1 MKKHLVYFANHLT
14 QGNGDHTK
22 IGRTSNLYDRTNTMN
37 TSFSVYSIRF
47 WMLVLCKDL
56 EEEIEIEELLHSEFF
71 DDSTIHLD
79 EYENSGIEWFN
90 RKFTHEDIEKVLRFN
105 DYDNEIITDKSKI
118 KEIQDEYDKERI
130 KVIREYKKKM
140 IEAKSKRNKNLTKR
154 CFGEQI
160 ENTIKQIKMRDYQI
174 EDKIMNWFDE
184 YDKGILNWIC
194 GLGKTITSLYIS
206 KKYVKN
212 YLLIG
217 LNNLGLFGQWI
228 YSIRKFYDLPILC
241 ICSSNI
247 DGYTTTTKRNAIKD
261 WLKKNSKGIVITSY
275 RSAYKLKD
283 LDILYD
289 FEICDECH
297 HLCSVKNYDKD
308 GEEIDEDS
316 CKRIYGKNTDI
327 LSLNAKKRLG
337 LTATMKKIDSNE
349 RINYN
354 DNFNSDIF
362 GEIIDEKSVLWG
374 IEQEYLCDYELACPL
389 LKYEILEE
397 MIENSVFKGINKE
410 DYYLFLAAY
419 MSIESILNGDRKKML
434 IFVNKISE
442 IQKVYNYI
450 SRLVARNDKFNIE
463 DVFKVDKDTID
474 MCEILNRFNC
484 LEYGIMINV
493 YKIGEGIDI
502 PSLDSVLIACD
513 MFSKI
518 RIVQSLLRCCRIHET
533 KGKARFIIP
542 MIYDDDSNFNS
553 DDDIIK
559 IKNFITVKEVIEQMS
574 HSDMNIINRVKIG
587 KISKS
592 TKKRKNTYEIN
603 ENIPELTDQFRMRI
617 IKRFNIGK
625 RLQFET
631 MKRYIREMGGRKE
644 ENITFYS
651 DYEKNKQGING
662 LPDINWMKK
671 YLDQKDKSWIELYSF
686 DISEFPTWSEF
697 EKKYKKKLTYD
708 EYEEKL
714 KYNKGIPKAHDL
726 EDIYGKY
733 NYNRGFWDDTLNEEE
748 Y

>member
-1 MKKHLVYFANHLT
+1 MKKHLVYFANHPT
-14 QGNGDHTK
+14 QGNGYHTK
-22 IGRTSNLYDRTNTMN
+22 IGKTKHLRDRKSSLDTS
-37 TSFSVYSIRF
+37 YSEYGVNFEYLIY
-47 WMLVLCKDL
+47 CET
-56 EEEIEIEELLHSEFF
+56 EEEESKIEKFLHIYFWV
-71 DDSTIHLD
+71 DSTTNYKNHTG
-79 EYENSGIEWFN
+79 GIEWFKRRYQLDEIKEALQSGGFYN
-90 RKFTHEDIEKVLRFN
+90 TIID
-105 DYDNEIITDKSKI
+105 DQNEIDELLKCYKDIYERE
-118 KEIQDEYDKERI
+118 KEI
-130 KVIREYKKKM
+130 YKKEMQKLNEEM
-140 IEAKSKRNKNLTKR
+140 IESKRNKKLTKR
-154 CFGEQI
+154 CIGEQFDTMI
-160 ENTIKQIKMRDYQI
+160 NQVKMRDYQT

-194 GLGKTITSLYIS
+194 GLGKTITSLNIS
-206 KKYVKN
+206 QKYMKN
-212 YLLIG
+212 YILIG

-228 YSIRKFYDLPILC
+228 DSIVQFYDLPILC
-241 ICSSNI
+241 ICSSSI
-247 DGYTTTTKRNAIKD
+247 DGYTTTTKRNIIKG
-261 WLKKNSKGIVITSY
+261 WFRENQKGIVITSY

-289 FEICDECH
+289 FEIFDECH

-316 CKRIYGKNTDI
+316 GKKIYGKNTDI

-354 DNFNSDIF
+354 DNFNRDIF

-374 IEQEYLCDYELACPL
+374 IEREYLCDYELACPL

-434 IFVNKISE
+434 IFVNKINE
-442 IQKVYNYI
+442 IQKVYTYI
-450 SRLVARNDKFNIE
+450 SRLSGRNNKFNME

-474 MCEILNRFNC
+474 MSDILRRFNR

-592 TKKRKNTYEIN
+592 KGKSKDTYEIN
-603 ENIPELTDQFRMRI
+603 ENIPELTNQFRMRI

-625 RLQFET
+625 KLQFET
-631 MKRYIREMGGRKE
+631 MKRYIQELGGRKDDSK
-644 ENITFYS
+644 NYLQ
-651 DYEKNKQGING
+651 DYRDTKQCKRG
-662 LPDINWMKK
+662 LPDLDFLNKFLETKDYTIADLYSVDLSQYPTWQEFHKK
-671 YLDQKDKSWIELYSF
+671 YYN
-686 DISEFPTWSEF
+686 
-697 EKKYKKKLTYD
+697 TYD
-708 EYEEKL
+708 DEYIRLTNQSDKL
-714 KYNKGIPKAHDL
+714 PKIHDL
-726 EDIYGKY
+726 SDIYE
-733 NYNRGFWDDTLNEEE
+733 NYTEDFWNNSGNEF
-748 Y
+748 

>member
-1 MKKHLVYFANHLT
+1 MKNHLVYFANHPT

-22 IGRTSNLYDRTNTMN
+22 IGRTSNLYGRKNTMN
-37 TSFSVYSIRF
+37 TSFSIYSIRF

-90 RKFTHEDIEKVLRFN
+90 RKFTHEDIEKVLRVN
-105 DYDNEIITDKSKI
+105 GYDNEIITDKSKI
-118 KEIQDEYDKERI
+118 KEIQDEYDKERF
-130 KVIREYKKKM
+130 KAVSKYKKMM
-140 IEAKSKRNKNLTKR
+140 IESKSRRNKILTKR
-154 CFGEQI
+154 CFGEQV
-160 ENTIKQIKMRDYQI
+160 ENTIKQIEMRDYQI
-174 EDKIMNWFDE
+174 EDKIINWFDE
-184 YDKGILNWIC
+184 YNKGILNWIC
-194 GLGKTITSLYIS
+194 GLGKTITSLNIS
-206 KKYVKN
+206 KKYVKD

-228 YSIRKFYDLPILC
+228 DSVVKFYDLPILC

-247 DGYTTTTKRNAIKD
+247 DGYTTTTKINDIKD
-261 WLKKNSKGIVITSY
+261 WFKKNSKGIVITSY

-289 FEICDECH
+289 FEIWDECH

-308 GEEIDEDS
+308 GEEIEGDS

-337 LTATMKKIDSNE
+337 LTATMKKMDSNE

-374 IEQEYLCDYELACPL
+374 IEREYLCDYELACPL

-434 IFVNKISE
+434 IFVNKINE
-442 IQKVYNYI
+442 IQKVYTYI
-450 SRLVARNDKFNIE
+450 SRLLERNDKFNME

-474 MCEILNRFNC
+474 MSEILKRFNG

-592 TKKRKNTYEIN
+592 KGKSKYTYEIN
-603 ENIPELTDQFRMRI
+603 ENIPELTNQFRMRI

-631 MKRYIREMGGRKE
+631 MKRYIQELGGRKDDSK
-644 ENITFYS
+644 NYLQ
-651 DYEKNKQGING
+651 DYRDTKQGKMG
-662 LPDINWMKK
+662 LPNLDFLNKFLETNDYTVADLYSVDVSQYPTWQEFHKK
-671 YLDQKDKSWIELYSF
+671 YHN
-686 DISEFPTWSEF
+686 
-697 EKKYKKKLTYD
+697 TYD
-708 EYEEKL
+708 DKYIILTNQSDKL
-714 KYNKGIPKAHDL
+714 PKIPKIHDL
-726 EDIYGKY
+726 SDIYE
-733 NYNRGFWDDTLNEEE
+733 NYNEDFWNNSGNEF
-748 Y
+748 